1 MNIKIKNTLLLAI
14 IFLILLLANSL
25 AYAQVPPGSGAV
37 TPAPPGSGSV
47 PKPTPT
53 VKLDSPIKAKSIQT
67 LLFQM
72 VDLAIFIGAI
82 LAVFMFIWIGFK
94 FVMAR
99 GGDGVKEAKEW
110 FLWAVVGVAVLMS
123 SKVIVEVMK
132 NTLIATGVVDERL
145 FTLPK

>member
-1 MNIKIKNTLLLAI
+1 MKYKINPSLLLIVLAF
-14 IFLILLLANSL
+14 IFLNISTVLAQ
-25 AYAQVPPGSGAV
+25 APSG
-37 TPAPPGSGSV
+37 TSGTSPAPAGTVGT

>member
-1 MNIKIKNTLLLAI
+1 MKYKINPSLLLIVLAF
-14 IFLILLLANSL
+14 IFLNISTVLAQ
-25 AYAQVPPGSGAV
+25 APSG
-37 TPAPPGSGSV
+37 TSGTSPAPAGTVGT

-110 FLWAVVGVAVLMS
+110 FLWAVVGAAVLMS

>member
-1 MNIKIKNTLLLAI
+1 MKQKFNPSLLLIVLAF
-14 IFLILLLANSL
+14 IFLNIGIVS
-25 AYAQVPPGSGAV
+25 AQAPSG
-37 TPAPPGSGSV
+37 TSGTSPAPAGTVGT

-110 FLWAVVGVAVLMS
+110 FMWAVIGVAILMS